1 MVALGGDL
9 ISRLQLRMRMRT
21 MENQRESARLRMLK
35 SGKIML
41 GKASVPCTVRN
52 LSDGGA
58 CLQVQSTY
66 GLPSA
71 FEFILDDRPPRPCK
85 VVWLDATTV
94 RVQFQ

>member
-1 MVALGGDL
+1 
-9 ISRLQLRMRMRT
+9 
-21 MENQRESARLRMLK
+21 MEERRDSTRLRLLK

-52 LSDGGA
+52 MSDGVA
-58 CLQVQSTY
+58 RLQVQSTF

-71 FEFILDDRPPRPCK
+71 FELAFDDQPSRTCK
-85 VVWLDATTV
+85 VVWLDSTTL

>member
-1 MVALGGDL
+1 LAATAILSG
-9 ISRLQLRMRMRT
+9 SRLRMWT

-35 SGKIML
+35 SGKIVL

-71 FEFILDDRPPRPCK
+71 FEFILDDKPPRQCK

>member
-1 MVALGGDL
+1 MDD
-9 ISRLQLRMRMRT
+9 R
-21 MENQRESARLRMLK
+21 RETARLRMLK
-35 SGKIML
+35 SGKILL

-52 LSDGGA
+52 ISDGGA

-71 FEFILDDRPPRPCK
+71 FEFTLDDKPSRPCK

-94 RVQFQ
+94 RVEFQ

>member
-1 MVALGGDL
+1 
-9 ISRLQLRMRMRT
+9 
-21 MENQRESARLRMLK
+21 MENRRETTRLRMLK
-35 SGKIML
+35 SGKILL
-41 GKASVPCTVRN
+41 GKATVPCTVRN

-71 FEFILDDRPPRPCK
+71 FDFAVDDKPPRACK

>member
-1 MVALGGDL
+1 
-9 ISRLQLRMRMRT
+9 MRT
-21 MENQRESARLRMLK
+21 MDERREGNRLRLLK
-35 SGKIML
+35 SGKILL

-58 CLQVQSTY
+58 RLQVGSTY

-71 FEFILDDRPPRPCK
+71 FELAFDDTPPRHCK
-85 VVWLDATTV
+85 VIWLDATTL